1 MGKGAGNDG
10 KQILILTAT
19 SGDTGK
25 AALEGFRD
33 IPDINIMVFY
43 PSDGVSPLQKDQMQK
58 QSGNNVRVA
67 GIDGNFDDAQS
78 ALKRIFM
85 SGLREEASER
95 VFCFPVLIRL
105 ILAGCCRRSSIMYGS
120 GFS

>member
-43 PSDGVSPLQKDQMQK
+43 PSDGVSPLQ
-58 QSGNNVRVA
+58 
-67 GIDGNFDDAQS
+67 
-78 ALKRIFM
+78 RI
-85 SGLREEASER
+85 R
-95 VFCFPVLIRL
+95 C
-105 ILAGCCRRSSIMYGS
+105 RSSPVIM
-120 GFS
+120 